1 MTVCFT
7 TDRMLHFGDCDISG
21 TAYYPAY
28 LNILNGVVEEFWAH
42 IGWPWHEIIWN
53 ERWGTPTVHLS
64 CDFSKPSF
72 FGDTLTFRLTILK
85 VGKSSVR
92 LRHTIPVLLFC
103 PVSGPGRLCRDQ
115 QGQDHQAYSQQVQH
129 RCLR

>member
-53 ERWGTPTVHLS
+53 ERWGTPTVHLT

-92 LRHTIPVLLFC
+92 LRHTIRRQHVMSRHEP
-103 PVSGPGRLCRDQ
+103 
-115 QGQDHQAYSQQVQH
+115 QGDTESDGQEGTLIRHHPNV
-129 RCLR
+129 